1 MIEYKFKTVLE
12 LKQALNNYPDN
23 ALVEISELSEKLSKH
38 GLSTVFNGEKVL
50 ICEFHDYEKEDKKEE
65 FLKIEE
71 LDFTEN
77 VYDCRSIAITGFPC
91 PPDKEINFYQS
102 VGKKVRSLLNLGVKD
117 IKVSIQDDSYLAIE
131 DWGIVISYSNKSES
145 IDFEDVSSDDDDL
158 FYFFESMKS
167 DEIIGQEISK
177 KTVKYRPEIIIKTES
192 KYPIKRSP
200 HHPGKLCAIWYDL
213 PVSGICIET
222 GKQVNFFFG
231 NILWDMEGVVD
242 GGIPVYINK
251 NGEIKDVIVHQQSLT
266 LFFPEKPEE
275 MTPLQ
280 KLALFALPFSHW
292 KPENANNS
300 QPEIQS

>member
-1 MIEYKFKTVLE
+1 MIEYKTVLE
-12 LKQALNNYPDN
+12 LKQALNKFPDN
-23 ALVEISELSEKLSKH
+23 ALVEISELPEKLSKH
-38 GLSTVFNGEKVL
+38 GLTTIFNGEEVL

-71 LDFTEN
+71 LDFNEN
-77 VYDCRSIAITGFPC
+77 LHLRDQITIPELQYEHI
-91 PPDKEINFYQS
+91 DIEENFDLIIEEQIKLERMI
-102 VGKKVRSLLNLGVKD
+102 GERTRRLLNLGVKD
-117 IKVSIQDDSYLAIE
+117 IKVDLIDDFGL
-131 DWGIVISYSNKSES
+131 VINYSNQLKSTD
-145 IDFEDVSSDDDDL
+145 IKDISSDEYDL
-158 FYFFESMKS
+158 FYFF
-167 DEIIGQEISK
+167 DENKPDQEIGK
-177 KTVKYRPEIIIKTES
+177 EILNKTQKYKPSIIIK
-192 KYPIKRSP
+192 KNKPKNY
-200 HHPGKLCAIWYDL
+200 HPGKLCAIWYDL

-251 NGEIKDVIVHQQSLT
+251 NGEIKDVIVHHQSLT
-266 LFFPEKPEE
+266 LLFPEKPEE

-300 QPEIQS
+300 QPEIQ